1 MSAAWHAAAALAG
14 REWVSLLR
22 QPAEWLTPL
31 AFVVSV
37 VALFPLGLGPEPARL
52 RELAPGLLWIVA
64 LLASLLPLPRLF
76 SADLADGSLEQWWL
90 SPLPRPLAVAL
101 KLAVHWAW
109 TGLPLVL
116 LAPLLALV
124 LGVDDAGPLALS
136 LLLGTAALTLLGG
149 LGAAL
154 VLHARTGAGLLA
166 LLLLPLQVPV
176 LVFGTAAAQ
185 GGSQAGTALLL
196 LGAWL
201 AVLAALAPWG
211 TAAALSLMLD

>member
-1 MSAAWHAAAALAG
+1 MAPAWQGARALAG
-14 REWVSLLR
+14 REWCSSWR

-31 AFVVSV
+31 AFVIG
-37 VALFPLGLGPEPARL
+37 VALMFPLGLGPEPARL
-52 RELAPGLLWIVA
+52 RELAPGLLWIAA

-76 SADLADGSLEQWWL
+76 AADLADGSLEQWWL
-90 SPLPRPLAVAL
+90 APLPRPLAVAL
-101 KLAVHWAW
+101 KLAVHWGL

-116 LAPLLALV
+116 LAPLLALAF
-124 LGVDDAGPLALS
+124 GVDDAGPLALS
-136 LLLGTAALTLLGG
+136 LLLGTPALTLLGG

-154 VLHARTGAGLLA
+154 VLHARAGAGLLA

-185 GGSQAGTALLL
+185 GSSNAPAALLL

-201 AVLAALAPWG
+201 AVLLALVPWG
-211 TAAALSLMLD
+211 IAATLSLMLD

>member
-1 MSAAWHAAAALAG
+1 MSAALQAAAALAR
-14 REWVSLLR
+14 REWVGLLR

-37 VALFPLGLGPEPARL
+37 VALFPIGLGPEPARL

-64 LLASLLPLPRLF
+64 LLASLLSLPRLF
-76 SADLADGSLEQWWL
+76 AADLADGSLDQWWL
-90 SPLPRPLAVAL
+90 SPLPRPLAVSL
-101 KLAVHWAW
+101 KLAVHWGW

-116 LAPLLALV
+116 LAPVLAHAF
-124 LGVDDAGPLALS
+124 GVDDAGPLALS
-136 LLLGTAALTLLGG
+136 LLLGTPALTLLGG

-154 VLHARTGAGLLA
+154 VLHARAGAGLLA

-176 LVFGTAAAQ
+176 LVFGTTAAQ
-185 GGSQAGTALLL
+185 GGSQADTALLL

-201 AVLAALAPWG
+201 AVLLALVPWG
-211 TAAALSLMLD
+211 TAATLTLMLD

>member
-1 MSAAWHAAAALAG
+1 MSAALQAAAALAR

-37 VALFPLGLGPEPARL
+37 VALFPIGLGPEPARL

-64 LLASLLPLPRLF
+64 LLASLLSLPRLF
-76 SADLADGSLEQWWL
+76 AADLADGSLEQWWL
-90 SPLPRPLAVAL
+90 AALPRPLAVGI
-101 KLAVHWAW
+101 KLAVHWGW

-116 LAPLLALV
+116 LAPLLALAF
-124 LGVDDAGPLALS
+124 GVDDAGPLAIS
-136 LLLGTAALTLLGG
+136 LLLGTPALTLLGG

-154 VLHARTGAGLLA
+154 VLHARAGAGLLA

-176 LVFGTAAAQ
+176 IVFGTAAAQ
-185 GGSQAGTALLL
+185 GGSQAETALLL
-196 LGAWL
+196 LGALL
-201 AVLAALAPWG
+201 AGLLALAPWG
-211 TAAALSLMLD
+211 TAATLSLMLD

>member
-1 MSAAWHAAAALAG
+1 M
-14 REWVSLLR
+14 
-22 QPAEWLTPL
+22 
-31 AFVVSV
+31 
-37 VALFPLGLGPEPARL
+37 GLGPEPARL

-76 SADLADGSLEQWWL
+76 AADLADGSLEQWWL
-90 SPLPRPLAVAL
+90 SPLSRPLAVGV
-101 KLAVHWAW
+101 KLAVHWGW

-116 LAPLLALV
+116 LAPLLAFAF
-124 LGVDDAGPLALS
+124 GVADAGPLALS
-136 LLLGTAALTLLGG
+136 LLLGTPALTLLGG

-154 VLHARTGAGLLA
+154 VLHARAGAGLLA

-185 GGSQAGTALLL
+185 GGGPADTALLL

-201 AVLAALAPWG
+201 AVLLALAPWG
-211 TAAALSLMLD
+211 TAATLSLMLD

>member
-1 MSAAWHAAAALAG
+1 MSLAWQAAAALA
-14 REWVSLLR
+14 RQEWCSTQR

-37 VALFPLGLGPEPARL
+37 AAMFPIGLGPDPARL

-64 LLASLLPLPRLF
+64 LLASLLSLPRLF
-76 SADLADGSLEQWWL
+76 AVDLADGSLEQWWL
-90 SPLPRPLAVAL
+90 APLPRPLAVGL
-101 KLAVHWAW
+101 KLAVHWGW

-116 LAPLLALV
+116 LAPLLALAF
-124 LGVDDAGPLALS
+124 GVDDPAPLALS
-136 LLLGTAALTLLGG
+136 LLLGTPALALLGG

-154 VLHARTGAGLLA
+154 VLHARAGAGLLA

-185 GGSQAGTALLL
+185 GGSNADVALLL

-201 AVLAALAPWG
+201 AVLLAVAPWAI
-211 TAAALSLMLD
+211 AATLSLMLD

>member
-1 MSAAWHAAAALAG
+1 MPAPLQAAAALLR
-14 REWVSLLR
+14 REWVGLLR
-22 QPAEWLTPL
+22 QPADWLTPL

-37 VALFPLGLGPEPARL
+37 VALFPLGLGPARL

-64 LLASLLPLPRLF
+64 LLASLLSLPRLF
-76 SADLADGSLEQWWL
+76 AADLADGSLDQWWL

-101 KLAVHWAW
+101 KLAVHWGW

-116 LAPLLALV
+116 LAPLLALAF
-124 LGVDDAGPLALS
+124 GVADAGPLALS
-136 LLLGTAALTLLGG
+136 LLLGTPALTLLGG

-154 VLHARTGAGLLA
+154 VLHARAGAGLLA

-176 LVFGTAAAQ
+176 LVFGSTAAQ

-201 AVLAALAPWG
+201 AVLLALAPWG
-211 TAAALSLMLD
+211 TAATLSLMLD

>member
-1 MSAAWHAAAALAG
+1 MAATWQAAAALAG
-14 REWVSLLR
+14 REWVSLAR

-31 AFVVSV
+31 AFVISV
-37 VALFPLGLGPEPARL
+37 VVLFPLGLGPEPSRL
-52 RELAPGLLWIVA
+52 RELAPGLLWIAA

-76 SADLADGSLEQWWL
+76 AADLADGSLEQWWL
-90 SPLPRPLAVAL
+90 APLPHPLAVVL
-101 KLAVHWAW
+101 KLAVHWTW

-116 LAPLLALV
+116 LAPLLALA
-124 LGVDDAGPLALS
+124 LGVGDAVPLAVS

-154 VLHARTGAGLLA
+154 VLHARAGAGLLA

-176 LVFGTAAAQ
+176 LVFGTSAAQ